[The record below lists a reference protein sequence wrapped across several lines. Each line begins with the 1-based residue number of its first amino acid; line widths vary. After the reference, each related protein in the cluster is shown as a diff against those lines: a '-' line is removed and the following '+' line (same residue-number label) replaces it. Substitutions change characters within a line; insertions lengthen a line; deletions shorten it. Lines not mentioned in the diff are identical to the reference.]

1 MEQKKIVFLG
11 GGGGATNILP
21 GLRDDFDVTAIVT
34 TFDDGGSYGYLRRDY
49 KSPLSGDIRRAL
61 AALSTNDLKA
71 SAEFRFPEGGLKGHT
86 LGNLLLASEWI
97 RHEDAEVAMESLHRI
112 FAVKGNVLGVS
123 YQLAE
128 LTAELMD
135 RTIIRGEGKIDE
147 PHAKS
152 HIRIQRV
159 WLDPD
164 PKPARGVLE
173 AIAQADLIIM
183 GPGDI
188 YTSIIPCLLVEG
200 IAQAIQ
206 ASKAKTIY
214 FCNRFTKHG
223 QTNGFTAGDH
233 LLAIEQYL
241 QKRLDLVV
249 LEISELPEELIA
261 FHETQLEKPVLYDI
275 ERLQAAG
282 YDIREAKLLDGIIHE
297 KADSD
302 PLKRSKIR
310 YKPELV
316 RDVVDQ
322 ISER

>member
-1 MEQKKIVFLG
+1 MKKIVFLG
-11 GGGGATNILP
+11 GGGGAMSVLP
-21 GLRDDFDVTAIVT
+21 GLRDHFDVTAILS
-34 TFDDGGSYGYLRRDY
+34 TFDDGGSYGRLRRDY
-49 KSPLSGDIRRAL
+49 KSPLSGDIRRAFSV
-61 AALSTNDLKA
+61 LSTNELGA
-71 SAEFRFPEGGLKGHT
+71 TTEFRFPGGELEGHAF
-86 LGNLLLASEWI
+86 GNILLTSKWLE
-97 RHEDAEVAMESLHRI
+97 HGDVYDAMEELHRL
-112 FAVKGNVLGVS
+112 FAVKGKVLGVS
-123 YQLAE
+123 YQIAE

-135 RTIIRGEGKIDE
+135 RTVVRGEGKIDE

-159 WLDPD
+159 WVDPD

-200 IAQAIQ
+200 VPEAIR
-206 ASKAKTIY
+206 ASKAKTLY

-241 QKRLDLVV
+241 QKRIDTVV
-249 LEISELPEELIA
+249 LETSDLSEELVS
-261 FHETQLEKPVLYDI
+261 FHADQQEKPVLYDI
-275 ERLQAAG
+275 ERLESAG
-282 YDIREAKLLDGIIHE
+282 YDIKQAKLLDGKEYE

-302 PLKRSKIR
+302 VLKRSKIR
-310 YKPELV
+310 FAPESVGTLV
-316 RDVVDQ
+316 KQ
-322 ISER
+322 LLGNL